1 MKIKDIE
8 KKLNSALEDKAA
20 LNSNI
25 LEGAKKEL
33 SGIKSS
39 NKRKVNMKLAL
50 TCCCILIIFV
60 GIAVPIII
68 SVTSSKNYDV
78 IEFNSMQDYFLQKGI
93 PVNTFSEIYEKNNSD
108 SSDSSDDST
117 SNVFPYKKRK
127 CEIIKY
133 KNEDY
138 FIKETYVYHN
148 ETQIENCVILNNND
162 NIELEEKFFSDFE
175 KLGKNITINGLIIE
189 YSYNIDLKIGKSK
202 FVYKGYEFYMSFL
215 CNSEKD
221 MIIHLQNFINFQKL

>member
-8 KKLNSALEDKAA
+8 KKLNSALEDKAI

-25 LEGAKKEL
+25 IDGAKKEL

-39 NKRKVNMKLAL
+39 NKRKVHMKLAL
-50 TCCCILIIFV
+50 TCCILIIFV
-60 GIAVPIII
+60 SIAVPIII
-68 SVTSSKNYDV
+68 SITSSQNYDV
-78 IEFNSMQDYFLQKGI
+78 IEFSSMQDYFLQKGI

-138 FIKETYVYHN
+138 FIKETYLYHN
-148 ETQIENCVILNNND
+148 ETQIENCVILNN
-162 NIELEEKFFSDFE
+162 IELENKFFSDFE
-175 KLGKNITINGLIIE
+175 KLGKNITINSLNIE
-189 YSYNIDLKIGKSK
+189 YSYNIGLKAGKAK
-202 FVYKGYEFYMSFL
+202 FVYKGYEFYMSLL